1 MSNLTGRRIYQKGA
15 PRKSKA
21 LRDDARGR
29 ECTLQIPGVCSHDP
43 EQTVGCHLRLFGF
56 GGMGMKPDDVF
67 ILDACSACHDVQE
80 HRHKWEEHGLD
91 FEHILRALMI
101 TLQNRRNAGLIEVK

>member
-1 MSNLTGRRIYQKGA
+1 MNLTGQRIYQKGA

-43 EQTVGCHLRLFGF
+43 DQTVGCHLRLFGF
-56 GGMGMKPDDVF
+56 GGMSMKPDD
-67 ILDACSACHDVQE
+67 IHMIDACGACHSKLDARGSWQE
-80 HRHKWEEHGLD
+80 YGID
-91 FEHILRALMI
+91 FEHILRALMT